1 MQYLINANFK
11 ATFND
16 GFTRVYDSYK
26 ILYCNDA
33 VKARN
38 MLVLNTTLP
47 DGSEVPAIFK
57 NKDDVEIFVC
67 DAYILDHHNDKI
79 YLVQKEEV
87 STYTDGVVLIE
98 RATKIDVEIALEK
111 AFDST
116 NFSNPKEVS
125 ELYAT
130 VYKSTSDS
138 EYKIVY
144 RDVFDEYSEKIS
156 RKLRQDDSSNNE
168 SKEDE

>member
-11 ATFND
+11 ATFNK

-26 ILYCNDA
+26 ILYCNDT

-38 MLVLNTTLP
+38 MLILNTALP

-57 NKDDVEIFVC
+57 DKNDVEMFVC

-87 STYTDGVVLIE
+87 STYTDGIVLIE
-98 RATKIDVEIALEK
+98 SATKIDVEIALEK

-116 NFSNPKEVS
+116 DFSSPKEIS
-125 ELYAT
+125 DLYAT
-130 VYKSTSDS
+130 VYKFTSDS
-138 EYKIVY
+138 ECKIVY
-144 RDVFDEYSEKIS
+144 KDLFDEYSDKIF
-156 RKLRQDDSSNNE
+156 RKLRQGDSSNNE
-168 SKEDE
+168 SKDGE